1 MIWLWPSKSINAAQ
15 RLSVSSFKRTRT
27 STVWSGLTRWS
38 GHFWAVT
45 RGAST
50 PASSENGKLALNKL
64 PILNF
69 FFNLF
74 SYATYHYSASH
85 VRFDAKAFQ
94 SVFPKDTVYLTVI
107 RSPLEHY
114 ESTFNF
120 FYSRHHTLESAMERQ
135 NDLCCWGMPF
145 AAVSGWDSSAI
156 DKFIFTS
163 YHIFSHFPQF
173 SNF

>member
-1 MIWLWPSKSINAAQ
+1 MIRFWLSKSINAAQ
-15 RLSVSSFKRTRT
+15 RRSVSSFKRTRT

-50 PASSENGKLALNKL
+50 PALSENGKLALSLL
-64 PILNF
+64 PSSFLF
-69 FFNLF
+69 LF
-74 SYATYHYSASH
+74 SYATYDYSASH

-120 FYSRHHTLESAMERQ
+120 FYARHHTLESAMERE

-145 AAVSGWDSSAI
+145 AAVSGWDSSPI
-156 DKFIFTS
+156 GKLTF
-163 YHIFSHFPQF
+163 H
-173 SNF
+173 NF